1 MTAPPLPAAARVAAV
16 ASAAMIAQQVAGKA
30 TRDAFYLSHFG
41 VTTLPPVMGVSAVVS
56 LFAAVWLSRLLMRH
70 EPFRVVPLMFGAGSA
85 FLLATW
91 GLSFLAPGVAAIAL
105 YLYTAIFGAGMISA
119 FWSLINETFDPHTSR
134 RAVTAITGGGTLG
147 GLVGG
152 LAAWRLSSVIAV
164 ATMIPILAAAS
175 AVCMWGTLRMRGH
188 DGARLRPPVA
198 VETPEREAAFPLR
211 VLRGAPYLRNL
222 AAIVALGAVTQ
233 GLLDYVFSAE
243 ASRTFAKGPALLQF
257 FAMFWVVVG
266 VLSFV
271 LQLTLGRL
279 ALEKLGLAV
288 NMALLPAI
296 VLLGS
301 AVGLTLPGLASTSL
315 LRGAEATERNSL
327 FRAAYEM
334 LYTPL
339 SVRKKRAIKTV
350 IDVGFDRTGTLAAA
364 GLAWAA
370 VWLAGPRA
378 EMAMLATAMACAVA
392 GLARSRP
399 LHLGYVAVLEESL
412 RRGGRDGPPSA
423 PATAVPALSRT
434 ARDEIVDR
442 LDGGGHTAAP
452 ESSPAAVG
460 AARTRPE
467 ASARD
472 VADMA
477 SMVVER
483 VRRVLSMDRPL
494 DRTMVAFAILWL
506 ADKDLRDL
514 ATRALRKAA
523 PHIPGQLADSLCDPD
538 VDVELRR
545 RVPRLLSECPTQP
558 VAEALLRGAEDPR
571 FEVRYECGR
580 ALLRITRA
588 NPHLVIPLR
597 RVIAVVKLE
606 VSLDRGVWEGQSASD
621 LEGDAG
627 ELTIVGRLLR
637 DRADRSLE
645 HVFSLLA
652 LNLDR
657 DSLVIAFRALH
668 SGDERLR
675 GTALEYLDTVLPD
688 EIRDD
693 VWPYLGERRPMHR
706 TRDVAE
712 ILADLEHPTGTGS
725 AIAVLP

>member
-1 MTAPPLPAAARVAAV
+1 MEAGTA
-16 ASAAMIAQQVAGKA
+16 
-30 TRDAFYLSHFG
+30 
-41 VTTLPPVMGVSAVVS
+41 LPP
-56 LFAAVWLSRLLMRH
+56 R
-70 EPFRVVPLMFGAGSA
+70 
-85 FLLATW
+85 
-91 GLSFLAPGVAAIAL
+91 
-105 YLYTAIFGAGMISA
+105 
-119 FWSLINETFDPHTSR
+119 
-134 RAVTAITGGGTLG
+134 
-147 GLVGG
+147 
-152 LAAWRLSSVIAV
+152 
-164 ATMIPILAAAS
+164 
-175 AVCMWGTLRMRGH
+175 
-188 DGARLRPPVA
+188 RLRPC
-198 VETPEREAAFPLR
+198 LR
-211 VLRGAPYLRNL
+211 SHVP
-222 AAIVALGAVTQ
+222 
-233 GLLDYVFSAE
+233 
-243 ASRTFAKGPALLQF
+243 
-257 FAMFWVVVG
+257 
-266 VLSFV
+266 
-271 LQLTLGRL
+271 
-279 ALEKLGLAV
+279 
-288 NMALLPAI
+288 
-296 VLLGS
+296 
-301 AVGLTLPGLASTSL
+301 
-315 LRGAEATERNSL
+315 
-327 FRAAYEM
+327 
-334 LYTPL
+334 
-339 SVRKKRAIKTV
+339 
-350 IDVGFDRTGTLAAA
+350 
-364 GLAWAA
+364 
-370 VWLAGPRA
+370 
-378 EMAMLATAMACAVA
+378 
-392 GLARSRP
+392 
-399 LHLGYVAVLEESL
+399 
-412 RRGGRDGPPSA
+412 
-423 PATAVPALSRT
+423 PATR
-434 ARDEIVDR
+434 IVNR

-483 VRRVLSMDRPL
+483 VRRVLSMNRPL

-668 SGDERLR
+668 AATSAFAARPSSTSTPCFRTRSGTTSGPTSENGDRCTARATSPNPRRSRAPDGHGVRNRRPAMKTHVSLLALLMLVLSPGLARAGAPPPAELPPPARLPPPPSRRRRLR
-675 GTALEYLDTVLPD
+675 SFAGA
-688 EIRDD
+688 
-693 VWPYLGERRPMHR
+693 R
-706 TRDVAE
+706 TGRGFA
-712 ILADLEHPTGTGS
+712 PWSTW
-725 AIAVLP
+725 